1 VLASGSGSN
10 FEAVVRA
17 SRGGGLPIEV
27 VRLVVNRAECGALAR
42 AARLGVPAE
51 AVVWNRA
58 AEPRAAFDARVLAAV
73 AASDPDL
80 VLLLGWMHVLPP
92 DFVRR
97 FPHVLNLHPAFLPL
111 DPSADW
117 VELPDGSRSPAFRGA
132 HPVDDA
138 LAAGAAWIGASVHR
152 AGEAV
157 DRGEILARRPLKLEP
172 GEDRASLEARL
183 HALEHEVVDEAIR
196 HWALSGA

>member
-10 FEAVVRA
+10 FEAVVSA
-17 SRGGGLPIEV
+17 SRTRGLPVEV
-27 VRLVVNRAECGALAR
+27 TRLIVNRAECGALAR
-42 AARLGVPAE
+42 AARLGIPAE
-51 AVVWNRA
+51 AIVWDRRG
-58 AEPRAAFDARVLAAV
+58 EPRAAYDARVLAAV
-73 AASDPDL
+73 AASRPDV
-80 VLLLGWMHVLPP
+80 VLLLGWMHVLSP

-97 FPHVLNLHPAFLPL
+97 FPDVLNIHPAFLPL
-111 DPSADW
+111 DPAADW

-138 LAAGAAWIGASVHR
+138 LAAGASWIGASVHR

-172 GEDRASLEARL
+172 GEDRAALEARL
-183 HALEHEVVDEAIR
+183 HALEHEVLDEAIR
-196 HWALSGA
+196 HWALSEA